1 MAGNHLGQ
9 PARRSAYSVRERV
22 PVALADSNTI
32 RVPIERT
39 RTCDLLGKK
48 QSGGVSVSPIGR
60 AQERVHLDWR
70 TALRQNQIWNQ
81 EVLYSGLFNQAE
93 AGIHPLQLI
102 DLVLGEHTH
111 EDALSLGWLTKTSP
125 QWSSTTALSSSGT
138 IWPFTILTSTSAS
151 GMPASFLSSTTDAFS
166 WWSS

>member
-1 MAGNHLGQ
+1 DSNT
-9 PARRSAYSVRERV
+9 VRV
-22 PVALADSNTI
+22 PV
-32 RVPIERT
+32 EGT
-39 RTCDLLGKK
+39 RTGDLLRKE
-48 QSGGVSVSPIGR
+48 QPGGITISPVGR
-60 AQERVHLDWR
+60 AQKCVHLGWG
-70 TALRQNQIWNQ
+70 TAVREHQIWNQ
-81 EVLYSGLFNQAE
+81 DVLYSGLFNQTE

-111 EDALSLGWLTKTSP
+111 EDALSRGWLTKTSP

-138 IWPFTILTSTSAS
+138 IWLFTILTSTSAR